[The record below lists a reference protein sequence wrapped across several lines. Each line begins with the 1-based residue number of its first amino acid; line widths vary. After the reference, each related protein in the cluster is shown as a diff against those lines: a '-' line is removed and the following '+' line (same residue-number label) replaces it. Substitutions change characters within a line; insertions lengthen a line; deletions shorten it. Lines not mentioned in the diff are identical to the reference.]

1 MAKRD
6 LLIIPFRANEVF
18 EVRLDKMVA
27 KWAGSIEI
35 GEFMDMVNDAVRGL
49 VNTIWLSADSL
60 YKVKKLL
67 S

>member
-1 MAKRD
+1 M
-6 LLIIPFRANEVF
+6 F